1 MPQSEFLL
9 REISFLGF
17 DFNFWKVYNT
27 GQQQQQQQQQKHFTV
42 SFNNVGKWYQD
53 LLLSLYFAVGLDE
66 NSPMYLQV
74 EIVPWKRKTA
84 EANDTLK

>member
-1 MPQSEFLL
+1 MSFLL

-17 DFNFWKVYNT
+17 DFNFWKVYIRANNNNNNNNRNI
-27 GQQQQQQQQQKHFTV
+27 FTV

-74 EIVPWKRKTA
+74 EIV
-84 EANDTLK
+84 TLETKNS